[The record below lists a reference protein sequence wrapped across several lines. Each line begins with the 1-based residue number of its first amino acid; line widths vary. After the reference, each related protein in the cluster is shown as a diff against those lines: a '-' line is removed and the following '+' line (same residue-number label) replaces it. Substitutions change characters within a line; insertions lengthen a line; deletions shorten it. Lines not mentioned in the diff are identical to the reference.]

1 MLTVCALSPVK
12 STRSIRLRL
21 TRPRDRFSIMFI
33 KVFIYSGVR
42 RVLRAAL
49 QDASD
54 TVRKLTQRCCDDAD
68 GDDGG
73 DESVAW

>member
-12 STRSIRLRL
+12 STRSIKLRL

-54 TVRKLTQRCCDDAD
+54 TVRNDAVMMPTVMMAVMNLWL
-68 GDDGG
+68 G
-73 DESVAW
+73 EP